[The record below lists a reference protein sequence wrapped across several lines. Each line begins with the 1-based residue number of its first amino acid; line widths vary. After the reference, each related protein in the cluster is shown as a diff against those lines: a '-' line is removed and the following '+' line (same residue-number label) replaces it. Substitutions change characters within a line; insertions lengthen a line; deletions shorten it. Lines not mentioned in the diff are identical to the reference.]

1 MYYGERITEE
11 QVQEIRRQQL
21 LENRKE
27 VTILGDV

>member
-11 QVQEIRRQQL
+11 QVQEIRRRQL